1 MSDSKTDPSD
11 HSADGIQPSAD
22 NSCWRWICGLLLLAA
37 ILRIMA
43 AIAIEHH
50 VRQAG
55 RQFLVEG
62 DANGYWQLGQAI
74 AAGADYS
81 IHSPPRR
88 ILRTPGYPLLLAASI
103 RVFGPSVLAAS
114 LLQAA
119 VGTLVCLQVCLLTRR
134 LAGTAPAI
142 AALAIAAV
150 SPLQIASC
158 VQILSEG
165 WFTCCVLA
173 SLLAVEPLLRSARNA
188 VFSSSLRQALMAGLA
203 AGCGILV
210 RPGWI
215 LWPALASGMLILL
228 HQGPVRRRLLLAGT
242 LCLGSWLV
250 LLPWAIRNFQ
260 VSGLWV
266 HTSLWSGPSLY
277 DGLNPQATGA
287 SDMRFLDAES
297 LYSRFSEAEVND
309 QYKRRALDFVLQNP
323 VRTAELALCKAARFL
338 SPTLSATGLAN
349 PAFNA
354 SLLIWYLLL
363 VFLMIQGLLSN
374 RLTRTARM
382 LLFLPFLQ
390 FLLVHMVFVGSV
402 RYRLPVEMPLAAVA
416 ACGMVRIWQR
426 RGWTLPD

>member
-1 MSDSKTDPSD
+1 MSDSKTETSPHS
-11 HSADGIQPSAD
+11 HGHCQYSADRSH
-22 NSCWRWICGLLLLAA
+22 WRWICSLLLLAA
-37 ILRIMA
+37 ILRIIA
-43 AIAIEHH
+43 AVSIDHH

-62 DANGYWQLGQAI
+62 DANGYWQLGQAL
-74 AAGADYS
+74 AAGADYA

-103 RVFGPSVLAAS
+103 RVFGPSILAAS

-119 VGTLVCLQVCLLTRR
+119 LGTLVCLQVFLLTKR
-134 LAGTAPAI
+134 LAGTAPAL

-165 WFTCCVLA
+165 WFTCWVLA
-173 SLLAVEPLLRSARNA
+173 SLLALEPLLRSGHEDA
-188 VFSSSLRQALMAGLA
+188 SSASVWQALTAGLA

-215 LWPALASGMLILL
+215 LWPVLATGMLILF
-228 HQGPVRRRLLLAGT
+228 HRSPVRRRLLLATT

-287 SDMRFLDAES
+287 SDMRFLDADL
-297 LYSRFSEAEVND
+297 LYNRYTEAEVND
-309 QYKRRALDFVLQNP
+309 QYKRRALDFVLKNP
-323 VRTAELALCKAARFL
+323 WRTAELGVSKAARFL
-338 SPTLSATGLAN
+338 SPTLSAPGIAN
-349 PAFNA
+349 SATNA
-354 SLLIWYLLL
+354 SLLAWHLLL
-363 VFLMIQGLLSN
+363 LIPMIQGLFGS
-374 RLTRTARM
+374 RLTRTAKL

-416 ACGMVRIWQR
+416 ACGIVGIWQR